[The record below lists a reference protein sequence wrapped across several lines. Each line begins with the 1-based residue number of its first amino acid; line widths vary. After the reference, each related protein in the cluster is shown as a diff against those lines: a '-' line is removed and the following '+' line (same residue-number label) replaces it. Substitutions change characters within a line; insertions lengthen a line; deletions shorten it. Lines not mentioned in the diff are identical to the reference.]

1 MGSDAAESV
10 RIGIP
15 EGEEEAYI
23 VGVEAVISRIGAQA
37 ENNKTKIKSSIGTVL
52 LSNFLPNF
60 VCNLILFMVTPVNFS
75 VDEGCSLMIIL
86 TTFGLPDRKQNL
98 VLAGLLSV
106 RGR

>member
-1 MGSDAAESV
+1 M

-52 LSNFLPNF
+52 LSNL
-60 VCNLILFMVTPVNFS
+60 
-75 VDEGCSLMIIL
+75 SL
-86 TTFGLPDRKQNL
+86 
-98 VLAGLLSV
+98 
-106 RGR
+106 